1 MINDW
6 KLGMRRLRHA
16 YGVKLNCITAGLLL
30 LLEVPAVILGRVD
43 GNGFL
48 ACYILLVMGMLPV
61 QMLLSLS
68 VSSMVQTSP
77 MKKKLQ
83 TKIPALVNLTVMWA
97 VYLAG
102 TLLSCIMIWGKPEN
116 RGEMYGNLLLLAL
129 SLAMV
134 MVYMGAAYK
143 HFILASVCLIPVLCT
158 AIAGG
163 LTGGIRGFLMG
174 MGKGIPLWQTALL
187 GLAIVAAGAAA
198 EYLLSLLFYK
208 APMDRMAQS
217 GRLRREI

>member
-6 KLGMRRLRHA
+6 KLGMRMLRHA
-16 YGVKLNCITAGLLL
+16 YGVKLNCIAAGLLL

-43 GNGFL
+43 GNGFP

-102 TLLSCIMIWGKPEN
+102 ILLSFSMIWGKPEN
-116 RGEMYGNLLLLAL
+116 RGEMY
-129 SLAMV
+129 
-134 MVYMGAAYK
+134 
-143 HFILASVCLIPVLCT
+143 C
-158 AIAGG
+158 
-163 LTGGIRGFLMG
+163 
-174 MGKGIPLWQTALL
+174 
-187 GLAIVAAGAAA
+187 
-198 EYLLSLLFYK
+198 
-208 APMDRMAQS
+208 
-217 GRLRREI
+217 